1 VFETCEDLEDLDG
14 LHVLHNIMK
23 SISKTNHFELLLTL
37 ISRSETLNW
46 TVLLNDN
53 NIIEHVIKDEIILGV
68 VGILECR

>member
-1 VFETCEDLEDLDG
+1 MFETCEDLEDLDG
-14 LHVLHNIMK
+14 LHVLHNIMR
-23 SISKTNHFELLLTL
+23 SISKINHFELLLAW